1 VTYIKIGEN
10 NACSS
15 CNLFCI
21 YDRMLLA
28 AVSTNG
34 EAPLLEAAWFNQDP
48 AAYAPKRP
56 LQDFGATGQRY
67 RQRYPTL
74 QPEKSH

>member
-1 VTYIKIGEN
+1 
-10 NACSS
+10 
-15 CNLFCI
+15 
-21 YDRMLLA
+21 MLLA